1 LTGVR
6 IGRVRT
12 RARFAALSATGRRAR
27 RGVLRV
33 TAVPG
38 EPGDLACVAY
48 AVSRAVGPAVVRN
61 RVRRRLRAAAT
72 ELAPVPGTYL
82 VAADPEAAG
91 RSYVEL
97 RNDLAAALTALD
109 ALPRPVVAR

>member
-1 LTGVR
+1 MR

-27 RGVLRV
+27 SGDLRV
-33 TAVPG
+33 TALLG
-38 EPGDLACVAY
+38 EPDDLACVAY

-72 ELAPVPGTYL
+72 ELAPGPGTYL
-82 VAADPEAAG
+82 VAADPSAAG
-91 RSYVEL
+91 RTYAEL
-97 RNDLAAALTALD
+97 RDDLAHALRQLGALAPVAA
-109 ALPRPVVAR
+109 